1 MTTLTISEA
10 RKKLPTIV
18 GSVRD
23 NFDRVA
29 ISQKDRISA
38 ILISPEEL
46 EDIQET
52 LEIMSD
58 SRVVN
63 ALVGSKRN
71 EKSDKLVS
79 HQDVFKA

>member
-10 RKKLPTIV
+10 RKKLPTLV

-58 SRVVN
+58 SKIIR
-63 ALVGSKRN
+63 ALAQSRRDEEEG
-71 EKSDKLVS
+71 KLVS
-79 HQDVFKA
+79 HEEVFKS